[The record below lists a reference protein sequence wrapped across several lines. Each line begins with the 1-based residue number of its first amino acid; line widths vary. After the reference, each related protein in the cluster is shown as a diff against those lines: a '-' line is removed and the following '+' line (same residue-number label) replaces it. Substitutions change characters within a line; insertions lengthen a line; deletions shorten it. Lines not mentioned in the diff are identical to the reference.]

1 MVSNASDDL
10 PDPDTPVTTDI
21 RLCGMSS
28 EMFLRLWTRAPRIR
42 MESCTGVFRQFQY
55 SVGGPSRPAALAE
68 PHRGASGT
76 GYRMALHGRLASD
89 KQARRD
95 VEVRGEFARMRLADR
110 SLSVEHVGNNAARSE
125 YGNQIALPNA
135 AILHENAEGLDGL
148 GMAEPVFRLLELA
161 AAPARGAC
169 RRRPSS
175 IVADPF

>member
-1 MVSNASDDL
+1 MVSNARDDL

-42 MESCTGVFRQFQY
+42 MESCTGVFRQLQY
-55 SVGGPSRPAALAE
+55 SVGDG
-68 PHRGASGT
+68 GA
-76 GYRMALHGRLASD
+76 RRCLDLLPLASD

-148 GMAEPVFRLLELA
+148 GMAERVFRLFELA
-161 AAPARGAC
+161 YQQRDAV
-169 RRRPSS
+169 RP
-175 IVADPF
+175 I